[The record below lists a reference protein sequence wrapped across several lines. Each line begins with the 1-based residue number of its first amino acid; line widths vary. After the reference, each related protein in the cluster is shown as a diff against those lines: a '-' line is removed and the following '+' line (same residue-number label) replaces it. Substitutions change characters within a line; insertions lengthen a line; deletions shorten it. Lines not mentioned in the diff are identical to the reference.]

1 MSSKPTADD
10 LRKTLDKVLNDMSIE
25 LRRRFNV
32 FEKEG
37 HDEKR
42 EEKYKYTYYGKN
54 TLTIEEARKL

>member
-1 MSSKPTADD
+1 MCIRDRILT
-10 LRKTLDKVLNDMSIE
+10 DMSVE
-25 LRRRFNV
+25 LRRRFDV

-42 EEKYKYTYYGKN
+42 EEKYKYSYYGKN